1 MWKKAW
7 QHNKHSENLLSH
19 VDGFFSDWF
28 VLRLAA
34 FQGQIH
40 LCLPS
45 PSSTSCCCTCKEDRN
60 YDRWRLSGSAT
71 VNIRHVACA
80 LFSDSRGIRRLPHNR
95 PRHSNK
101 WERAPRVD
109 TTQPGHVRAG
119 GKIKR
124 TLTLHSLVWLRFFSS
139 WALPWQQRYRGNIY
153 FHRRLRP
160 QDSSPVCLKTIF
172 VYNHHQILKVQWHKY
187 SRLFSRYTFKDWKR
201 LTWLTS
207 SLGSGLNHRDN
218 RQQITRRPPAI
229 NSELERYHTPSS

>member
-28 VLRLAA
+28 VVRLAA

-45 PSSTSCCCTCKEDRN
+45 PPPPPAAAAAHVKRTETTTGDGCLD
-60 YDRWRLSGSAT
+60 LPL

-109 TTQPGHVRAG
+109 TTQPGHVRRRKNKTHPDLALG
-119 GKIKR
+119 CLAEIFLLLSAS
-124 TLTLHSLVWLRFFSS
+124 LTT
-139 WALPWQQRYRGNIY
+139 AL
-153 FHRRLRP
+153 
-160 QDSSPVCLKTIF
+160 
-172 VYNHHQILKVQWHKY
+172 
-187 SRLFSRYTFKDWKR
+187 
-201 LTWLTS
+201 
-207 SLGSGLNHRDN
+207 
-218 RQQITRRPPAI
+218 
-229 NSELERYHTPSS
+229 